1 MASNTLNKLYNFEV
15 ETLIWYYV
23 VKHSNNPCFIQ
34 LKIVPFIILIS
45 FIIDI

>member
-1 MASNTLNKLYNFEV
+1 MASNTLNKWYNFEV
-15 ETLIWYYV
+15 ETLIWYY

-45 FIIDI
+45 FIIDII